1 MTHLKKILISGLYTD
16 STSNGFLIDTTA
28 PVISSGPQFASSFSL
43 VPGTQFYRTL
53 MKVKWSVND
62 AESHIERQYLSI
74 KSHIGGEFDL
84 SSTKVKLFL
93 VDICILVDTSI
104 SGIFAI

>member
-1 MTHLKKILISGLYTD
+1 
-16 STSNGFLIDTTA
+16 
-28 PVISSGPQFASSFSL
+28 
-43 VPGTQFYRTL
+43 
-53 MKVKWSVND
+53 MKVEWSVND